1 MQSALTF
8 ASPVVMPLAP
18 SKSVSQVTTF
28 PTKLA
33 SSFSSPHKVAAKV
46 ATVNY
51 DTSTVDYSSM
61 FSVFPAEACETV
73 GGDACLAEMYPEAR
87 VQPEARNDKPQ
98 VASES
103 VDREYLEYN
112 DPKTVFLGEAC
123 DELGGMFCEHEYQ
136 KGVY

>member
-8 ASPVVMPLAP
+8 AAPVVMPLTP

-28 PTKLA
+28 PTKSATSL
-33 SSFSSPHKVAAKV
+33 SSSRKVAAKV
-46 ATVNY
+46 ATLNY
-51 DTSTVDYSSM
+51 DTSTVDYNSL

-73 GGDACLAEMYPEAR
+73 GGEACLAEMYPEVR
-87 VQPEARNDKPQ
+87 LQPEARNNEPR

-123 DELGGMFCEHEYQ
+123 DELGGMFCEREYQ

>member
-8 ASPVVMPLAP
+8 AAPVVMPLTP
-18 SKSVSQVTTF
+18 SKSVSQLTTF
-28 PTKLA
+28 PTKSATSL
-33 SSFSSPHKVAAKV
+33 SSPRKV

-51 DTSTVDYSSM
+51 DTSTVDYNSL

-73 GGDACLAEMYPEAR
+73 GGEACLAEMYPEVR
-87 VQPEARNDKPQ
+87 IQPEARKDEPR
-98 VASES
+98 VALES

-123 DELGGMFCEHEYQ
+123 DELGGMFCEREYQ